1 MSKDKPDLYTIEPAL
16 INKYTDDELQVFT
29 REIESGASPSRALH
43 AFIAHVGANSLDS
56 SIIFSLLRMSYPEI
70 DLSSITGLIHDSGYP
85 FGNPDDLDD
94 DGFDELVRQA
104 YENPSE
110 W

>member
-16 INKYTDDELQVFT
+16 INKYTDDEIRVFT
-29 REIESGASPSRALH
+29 REIESGSSPSKALH
-43 AFIAHVGANSLDS
+43 AFIANIGASSLDS
-56 SIIFSLLRMSYPEI
+56 SIIFSLLKVSYPAI
-70 DLSSITGLIHDSGYP
+70 DLGSITGLIHDSGYP

-94 DGFDELVRQA
+94 DGFDDLVRQI
-104 YENPSE
+104 YENPSQ